1 MDFHIVKNASLGANH
16 PYLFDERSRTTKIS
30 SKSPRVNGV
39 LKLRENPYDV
49 TNRQTFGTTC
59 VWGVSTSSPPSYP
72 YGVTG
77 VNYPPEISSKLGS
90 LINNAQKQAIE
101 IAYSKVANI
110 QMSLAEAVKER
121 VSTLQTIIQRAKQIK
136 NLYNN
141 LKKGKLPPIPKKFK
155 KDWENK
161 SNLGLSQLWLEYSF
175 MWVPLVQ
182 DIQTLAEGIQP
193 INGVYVKGHATVFD
207 SHKVWSNL
215 NIGANKAFRYAE
227 VFSQRRVKATCKLWV
242 TLDDPLVAVQS
253 EMGLLT
259 PVSVWNIMPFSFV
272 VDWFFRIGALFER
285 LCFPGKTIT
294 QGSVTTLV
302 DDNVYTYGRNY
313 GEYATLPDKTI
324 VKYVTTGSGVT
335 AKTQWYYR
343 TIGVPSPFFI
353 TTSFNQLSWW
363 NVGTTWAL
371 LSTIFSKS

>member
-1 MDFHIVKNASLGANH
+1 MKNAFLGADQ
-16 PYLFDERSRTTKIS
+16 PYKFDVRSRYTTIS

-49 TNRQTFGTTC
+49 TNFQMFGTTC
-59 VWGVSTSSPPSYP
+59 VWGISAEPSSYP
-72 YGVTG
+72 YGVMG
-77 VNYPPEISSKLGS
+77 LSYPPEISSGLNS
-90 LINNAQKQAIE
+90 LIDNAQKQATE

-110 QMSLAEAVKER
+110 QMSLAETVKER
-121 VSTLQTIIQRAKQIK
+121 VSILQTIIQRAKQIK

-155 KDWENK
+155 KDWKGK
-161 SNLGLSQLWLEYSF
+161 SNLSLSQLWLEYSF

-193 INGVYVKGHATVFD
+193 IKGVYVKGQATVFD
-207 SHKVWSNL
+207 SRKEWSNV
-215 NIGANKAFRYAE
+215 NIGANKAFWYTE

-242 TLDDPLVAVQS
+242 TLDDPLAAVQS

-259 PVSVWNIMPFSFV
+259 PVSVWNIMPFSFI

-294 QGSVTTLV
+294 EGSVTTLI

-313 GEYATLPDKTI
+313 GVYATLNDETTI
-324 VKYVTTGSGVT
+324 NYTTSGSGVT
-335 AKTQWYYR
+335 AKTQRYYR
-343 TIGVPSPFFI
+343 TVGVPNPFFI